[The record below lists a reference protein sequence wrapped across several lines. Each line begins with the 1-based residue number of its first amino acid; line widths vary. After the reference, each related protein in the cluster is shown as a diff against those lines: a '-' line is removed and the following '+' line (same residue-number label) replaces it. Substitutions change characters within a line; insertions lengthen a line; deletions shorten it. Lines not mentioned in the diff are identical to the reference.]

1 VVECFFWYRPTRV
14 VPDRRPLNGCVFVCV
29 CIIIF
34 MLRFCFPGYSMAQK
48 NHAVNHREPKTVEIS
63 LMLADLKKIFRCLT
77 PGVNLRYM
85 KQGCSF
91 SDRLVNCSDVM

>member
-1 VVECFFWYRPTRV
+1 MGECFFWYRPTRV
-14 VPDRRPLNGCVFVCV
+14 VPDKRPLNGCVFVCV

-63 LMLADLKKIFRCLT
+63 LMLADLKKNLALSD
-77 PGVNLRYM
+77 PGNKFAIYEAGL
-85 KQGCSF
+85 QF
-91 SDRLVNCSDVM
+91 